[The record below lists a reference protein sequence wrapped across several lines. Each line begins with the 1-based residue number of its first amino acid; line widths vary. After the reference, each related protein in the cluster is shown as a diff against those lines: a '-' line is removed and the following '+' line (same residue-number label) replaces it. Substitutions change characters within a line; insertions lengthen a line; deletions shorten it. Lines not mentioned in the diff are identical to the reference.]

1 MLTDIENVEKEAL
14 EEAYRKIA
22 ARKIVI
28 ERGQSCFCVNENG
41 SIVPAIEYYGKYFN
55 LHGDKLD
62 GNWERLYPR
71 KNLLSFILKS
81 ILVVSLIAFV
91 VLYL

>member
-14 EEAYRKIA
+14 EEAV
-22 ARKIVI
+22 RKIVI
-28 ERGQSCFCVNENG
+28 KRGESCFCVNENG

-71 KNLLSFILKS
+71 RNLLKS
-81 ILVVSLIAFV
+81 ILICVCLVSLVLV